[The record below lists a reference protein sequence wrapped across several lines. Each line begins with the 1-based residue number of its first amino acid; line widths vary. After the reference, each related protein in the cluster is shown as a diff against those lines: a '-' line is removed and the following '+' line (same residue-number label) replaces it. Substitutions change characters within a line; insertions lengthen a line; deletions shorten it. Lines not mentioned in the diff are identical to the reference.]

1 MAKKDFSQVDTGRVY
16 DMIAEATAEPEQEAQ
31 EKQQKKTAHKP
42 RKMYSAQEAQEFK
55 EQMKTSGHKGVKL
68 PRINLAFAPDV
79 YEYIQIM
86 SRVRGDNLTAFVN
99 LALRQHMKEHGDLY
113 EKAKEFRDALD
124 SL

>member
-1 MAKKDFSQVDTGRVY
+1 MWRRRGVGMSYSVAYPTAVERVKNKSY
-16 DMIAEATAEPEQEAQ
+16 AV
-31 EKQQKKTAHKP
+31 
-42 RKMYSAQEAQEFK
+42 K